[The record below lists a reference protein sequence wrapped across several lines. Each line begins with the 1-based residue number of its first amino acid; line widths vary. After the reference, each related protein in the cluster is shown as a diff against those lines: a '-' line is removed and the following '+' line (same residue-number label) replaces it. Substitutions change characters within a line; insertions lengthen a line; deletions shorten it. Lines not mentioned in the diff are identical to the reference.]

1 MAEFTGYKE
10 TSNRH
15 LRFKLQSLSRRLD
28 ELEEAQNLQ
37 KAEDELLDLQDKVI
51 QAEGNSSML
60 ADVEALR
67 KRVLKI
73 EGKDE
78 EIRKAEELWRLMK
91 EKLEEEESLTRELKS
106 EIEHL
111 QRRMAELEKLEVFG
125 RSKNDCTQLCLSLNE
140 EKNLTKKISTEL
152 EMLRVKEELEASED
166 RLDKT
171 EQSLSE
177 LEKLK
182 SLALSFITE
191 RKQFNERE
199 KQNEKIIQELTQKLE
214 QNNTNRADQT
224 RNASNLLERSSNN
237 LLDRNDL
244 RIEDDLT
251 SVLPK
256 ETRRKGSVDYL
267 KHVENE
273 TRNKSENQ
281 KKNQED
287 NKVKDLTQE
296 IEKLKTQ
303 IKRFESLEDELKKMR
318 ENNDLQDSYL
328 SEQNKN
334 KLLSQLEE
342 IKMQI
347 RNEDLEN
354 GEVENEDTS
363 FFQGKHDRPKYRG
376 VTADLTAAKHKPREF
391 SPPQRRERAR
401 NRDFSV
407 NNDSYSHSGKQVPSP
422 SLMNRKAGKASGVSA
437 ISDTAVTDTKKL
449 EEKSLVSAFSSGQ
462 KEGCSVQNE
471 GKRSKEQPSVLSRYP
486 PAAQEQKSW
495 KAPSKPVGDTG
506 LRSKAEKPS
515 QVLRGNCQTG
525 ADADEKSSKGESAS
539 LAEKLKT
546 SPEVNDCSGDT
557 LLARGNHTSSNG
569 TASAYRYHLSS
580 HVSVSDSTGSKAEAA
595 NTLAASHR
603 QPLEG
608 RAKRAIISQ
617 EKELRDT
624 LLESGKPST
633 HKRSHHSRS
642 QEDILQ
648 ILTGLDKNTEQS
660 SASVL
665 DHVNAVKTDS
675 KSMQSN
681 QEKLNSD
688 EELGRSKKTTTQS
701 DFETRKKGS
710 KQFSNSRGVF
720 RASLFENDKNTVN
733 DEDSTKCIKPSDAST
748 AGSKSRRSFS
758 PREALRSKAVIKPAI
773 VEKDMKAVMG
783 GTVSEAESEK
793 QKSVFKMVTN
803 KMTSSITIFL
813 LSKAPRGSTDIAAK
827 ERHVTTSN
835 IRVAPNEPSPVTN
848 NLTTPFEISNK
859 SALKSSETD
868 RIGEAA
874 LRSKAETVVSRSSIT
889 IKTSELTER
898 NSEPPSETIMKSHGS
913 SDVASFETK
922 HVTVRSSWRTRQGLH
937 SRDSQTKVE
946 SAASSTTNM
955 CRSSVDLSEMEG
967 NSARTNSLDH
977 TSARTSATANSWS
990 VPELGSRRT
999 KSNLSASEL
1008 LTRRSYAS
1016 DPTAAS
1022 AWHRTTLP
1030 DESKDFVPSSR
1041 RKQYGSSE
1049 YLSQV
1054 DTPGKRRPS
1063 KQSWQDP
1070 ESSPHT
1076 PLGFQAEG
1084 RCCASRKIHILGVEV
1099 GAGMLPMSAGQHLGD
1114 ESYCLPLK
1122 ERAAQWS
1129 KRQDSTRLMG
1139 VTPVCELSRG
1149 FN

>member
-28 ELEEAQNLQ
+28 ELEEATKNLQ

-51 QAEGNSSML
+51 QAEGSNSSML

-78 EIRKAEELWRLMK
+78 EIRKAEELCRLMK

-111 QRRMAELEKLEVFG
+111 QRRMAELEKLEEAFG

-152 EMLRVKEELEASED
+152 EILRVKVKELEASED

-171 EQSLSE
+171 EQSLTGE

-182 SLALSFITE
+182 SLALSFISE
-191 RKQFNERE
+191 RKHFNERE

-214 QNNTNRADQT
+214 QNNKLNRADQT

-251 SVLPK
+251 SVLPSK

-281 KKNQED
+281 KNKNQED

-303 IKRFESLEDELKKMR
+303 IKRFESLEEELKKMR
-318 ENNDLQDSYL
+318 AKNNDLQDSYL

-334 KLLSQLEE
+334 KLLTGQLEE

-347 RNEDLEN
+347 KKQKDLEN

-363 FFQGKHDRPKYRG
+363 FSSTGKHDRPKYRS
-376 VTADLTAAKHKPREF
+376 VTADLTAAKHKPREL
-391 SPPQRRERAR
+391 SPQQRRERAR

-407 NNDSYSHSGKQVPSP
+407 GNDSYSHSGKQVPSP
-422 SLMNRKAGKASGVSA
+422 SLMNRKAGKASGASA
-437 ISDTAVTDTKKL
+437 LSDTAVTDTKRL
-449 EEKSLVSAFSSGQ
+449 EEKSLVSTFSSGQ
-462 KEGCSVQNE
+462 KEGCITQNE

-495 KAPSKPVGDTG
+495 KAPSKPVGDAG
-506 LRSKAEKPS
+506 LRSKAEKPC

-525 ADADEKSSKGESAS
+525 ADARDEKSSKGESVAS

-546 SPEVNDCSGDT
+546 SQAEVSDCSGDT
-557 LLARGNHTSSNG
+557 LLARGNHASSNG

-580 HVSVSDSTGSKAEAA
+580 HVSASDSTGSKAEAV
-595 NTLAASHR
+595 NTFAVSHR
-603 QPLEG
+603 QPSEG

-617 EKELRDT
+617 EKEFADT
-624 LLESGKPST
+624 SLESAKPST
-633 HKRSHHSRS
+633 LAKRSHHSRS

-648 ILTGLDKNTEQS
+648 ILTGLDKEDMEQS
-660 SASVL
+660 SAAAT
-665 DHVNAVKTDS
+665 DHVNAGLKTDS
-675 KSMQSN
+675 KSIQSN

-688 EELGRSKKTTTQS
+688 EESGRTTTQS
-701 DFETRKKGS
+701 DFETRKKVSS

-748 AGSKSRRSFS
+748 GGFKSRRSFS

-773 VEKDMKAVMG
+773 VERDMKAVMG

-803 KMTSSITIFL
+803 KMTSSITIFP
-813 LSKAPRGSTDIAAK
+813 SEPTAPRTSADIAAK

-835 IRVAPNEPSPVTN
+835 IRVAPNEPSPITN
-848 NLTTPFEISNK
+848 NLPTPFEISINK
-859 SALKSSETD
+859 SALKLSEMD
-868 RIGEAA
+868 RIGEAVP
-874 LRSKAETVVSRSSIT
+874 RSKAETVVSRSSIM

-898 NSEPPSETIMKSHGS
+898 NSEPPLETINWKSHGS
-913 SDVASFETK
+913 SDAASSETK
-922 HVTVRSSWRTRQGLH
+922 HITVRSSWRTRQGLH
-937 SRDSQTKVE
+937 SLESLNSQTKVE
-946 SAASSTTNM
+946 KSAASSRTNI
-955 CRSSVDLSEMEG
+955 CRSSVDLTEMEG
-967 NSARTNSLDH
+967 NSARTNSLEQ

-990 VPELGSRRT
+990 APELGSRRT

-1049 YLSQV
+1049 YISQV
-1054 DTPGKRRPS
+1054 DTPGKRPAT
-1063 KQSWQDP
+1063 KMELQDP
-1070 ESSPHT
+1070 ESNPHA
-1076 PLGFQAEG
+1076 PLGLQVEEQG
-1084 RCCASRKIHILGVEV
+1084 ASR
-1099 GAGMLPMSAGQHLGD
+1099 AS
-1114 ESYCLPLK
+1114 
-1122 ERAAQWS
+1122 W
-1129 KRQDSTRLMG
+1129 T
-1139 VTPVCELSRG
+1139 TSRR
-1149 FN
+1149 

>member
-28 ELEEAQNLQ
+28 ELEEATKNLQ

-51 QAEGNSSML
+51 QAEGSNSSML
-60 ADVEALR
+60 ADIEALR

-78 EIRKAEELWRLMK
+78 EIRKAEELCRLMK

-111 QRRMAELEKLEVFG
+111 QRRMAELEKLEEAFG

-152 EMLRVKEELEASED
+152 EILRVKVKELEASED

-171 EQSLSE
+171 EQSLTGE

-182 SLALSFITE
+182 SLALNFITE
-191 RKQFNERE
+191 RKHFNERE

-214 QNNTNRADQT
+214 QNNKLNRTDQT

-251 SVLPK
+251 SALPSK

-281 KKNQED
+281 KNKNQED

-303 IKRFESLEDELKKMR
+303 IKRFESLEEELKKMR
-318 ENNDLQDSYL
+318 AKNSDLQDSYL

-334 KLLSQLEE
+334 KLLTGQLEE

-347 RNEDLEN
+347 KKQKDMEN

-363 FFQGKHDRPKYRG
+363 FSSRGKHERPKYRG
-376 VTADLTAAKHKPREF
+376 ATADLTAARHKPREL
-391 SPPQRRERAR
+391 SPQQRRERAR
-401 NRDFSV
+401 NRDFFVSS
-407 NNDSYSHSGKQVPSP
+407 DSYGHGGKQVPSP
-422 SLMNRKAGKASGVSA
+422 SLMNRKAGKASGASA
-437 ISDTAVTDTKKL
+437 LSDTTVTDTKKM
-449 EEKSLVSAFSSGQ
+449 EEKYAVSAFSSGQ
-462 KEGCSVQNE
+462 KEGCVMQNE

-486 PAAQEQKSW
+486 PAAHEQKSW

-515 QVLRGNCQTG
+515 QVLRGSSQTS
-525 ADADEKSSKGESAS
+525 ADARDEKSGKGESVAS

-546 SPEVNDCSGDT
+546 SQAEVSDCSGDMV
-557 LLARGNHTSSNG
+557 LSRGNHASSNG
-569 TASAYRYHLSS
+569 TALVYRYQLSS
-580 HVSVSDSTGSKAEAA
+580 HGSASDSTGSKAETA
-595 NTLAASHR
+595 NTSAASHR
-603 QPLEG
+603 QPAEG

-617 EKELRDT
+617 EKEFVDT
-624 LLESGKPST
+624 SLESAKPST
-633 HKRSHHSRS
+633 LTKRSHRSRS

-648 ILTGLDKNTEQS
+648 ILTGLDKEDTEQS
-660 SASVL
+660 STSGM
-665 DHVNAVKTDS
+665 DHLNSGLKTDS
-675 KSMQSN
+675 KTIQSN
-681 QEKLNSD
+681 QEKLTSN
-688 EELGRSKKTTTQS
+688 EESGRGKKPTSQS
-701 DFETRKKGS
+701 DFETRRKVSS
-710 KQFSNSRGVF
+710 KQFSNSRGVI
-720 RASLFENDKNTVN
+720 RTSLFENDKSTANE
-733 DEDSTKCIKPSDAST
+733 EDSAKCIKPLDAST
-748 AGSKSRRSFS
+748 GGLKSRRSFS

-773 VEKDMKAVMG
+773 VERDMKAVMG
-783 GTVSEAESEK
+783 ETVSEAESEK
-793 QKSVFKMVTN
+793 QKSVAKMVTN
-803 KMTSSITIFL
+803 KMTSSITIFP
-813 LSKAPRGSTDIAAK
+813 SEPTAARTSAETAAK

-848 NLTTPFEISNK
+848 NLPTPFEISISK
-859 SALKSSETD
+859 SALKLSETD
-868 RIGEAA
+868 RVEEAVPK
-874 LRSKAETVVSRSSIT
+874 SKAETVVSRSSIM
-889 IKTSELTER
+889 IKTSELMER
-898 NSEPPSETIMKSHGS
+898 NTELPSETIKWKSHGF
-913 SDVASFETK
+913 SDATLSETK

-937 SRDSQTKVE
+937 SSEDSQTKAE
-946 SAASSTTNM
+946 KSAASSTTNL

-967 NSARTNSLDH
+967 NSSRTNSLDQ
-977 TSARTSATANSWS
+977 TSSRTSATANSWS
-990 VPELGSRRT
+990 APELGSRRT

-1016 DPTAAS
+1016 DLPAAS

-1030 DESKDFVPSSR
+1030 DENKDFVPSSR

-1054 DTPGKRRPS
+1054 DTAGKRPAT
-1063 KQSWQDP
+1063 KMELQDP
-1070 ESSPHT
+1070 ESNPHAS
-1076 PLGFQAEG
+1076 LDLQAE
-1084 RCCASRKIHILGVEV
+1084 E
-1099 GAGMLPMSAGQHLGD
+1099 Q
-1114 ESYCLPLK
+1114 
-1122 ERAAQWS
+1122 
-1129 KRQDSTRLMG
+1129 
-1139 VTPVCELSRG
+1139 VCEFKEHLEKR
-1149 FN
+1149 

>member
-28 ELEEAQNLQ
+28 ELEEATKNLQ

-51 QAEGNSSML
+51 QAEGSNSSML
-60 ADVEALR
+60 ADIEALR

-78 EIRKAEELWRLMK
+78 EIRKAEELCRLMK

-111 QRRMAELEKLEVFG
+111 QGRMAELEKLEEAFG

-152 EMLRVKEELEASED
+152 EILRVKVKELEASED

-171 EQSLSE
+171 EQSLTGE

-191 RKQFNERE
+191 RKHFNERE

-214 QNNTNRADQT
+214 QNNKLNRADQT
-224 RNASNLLERSSNN
+224 RNTSNLLERSSNN

-251 SVLPK
+251 SALPSK

-281 KKNQED
+281 KNKNQED

-303 IKRFESLEDELKKMR
+303 IKRFESLEEELKKMR
-318 ENNDLQDSYL
+318 AKNNDLQDSYL

-334 KLLSQLEE
+334 KLLTGQLEE

-347 RNEDLEN
+347 KKQKDLEN

-363 FFQGKHDRPKYRG
+363 FSSRGKHDRPKYRG
-376 VTADLTAAKHKPREF
+376 VTADLTAAKHKPREL
-391 SPPQRRERAR
+391 SPQQRRDRAR

-407 NNDSYSHSGKQVPSP
+407 SNDSYSYSGKQVPSP
-422 SLMNRKAGKASGVSA
+422 SLMNRKTGKASGASA
-437 ISDTAVTDTKKL
+437 LSDTAVTDIKRL
-449 EEKSLVSAFSSGQ
+449 EEKSTFSSGQ
-462 KEGCSVQNE
+462 KEGCVAQNE

-495 KAPSKPVGDTG
+495 KSPSRPVADTG

-515 QVLRGNCQTG
+515 QVLRGNSQTS
-525 ADADEKSSKGESAS
+525 ADTRDEKSSKGESVAS

-546 SPEVNDCSGDT
+546 SQAEVSDRSGDT
-557 LLARGNHTSSNG
+557 PLARVSHASANG
-569 TASAYRYHLSS
+569 TASAYRCHLSS
-580 HVSVSDSTGSKAEAA
+580 HASALDSTGSKAEAA
-595 NTLAASHR
+595 NTFAASHK

-617 EKELRDT
+617 EKELANT
-624 LLESGKPST
+624 SLESAKPST
-633 HKRSHHSRS
+633 LTKRSHRSRS

-648 ILTGLDKNTEQS
+648 ILTGLDKEDTEQS
-660 SASVL
+660 STSAA
-665 DHVNAVKTDS
+665 DHVNAGLKTDS
-675 KSMQSN
+675 KTIQSN

-701 DFETRKKGS
+701 DFETRKKVGS

-733 DEDSTKCIKPSDAST
+733 DEDSTKCIKPSDTST
-748 AGSKSRRSFS
+748 GEFKSRRSFS

-803 KMTSSITIFL
+803 KMTSSITIFP
-813 LSKAPRGSTDIAAK
+813 SEPAAPRTSADTAAK

-835 IRVAPNEPSPVTN
+835 IRVAPHEPSPIPN
-848 NLTTPFEISNK
+848 NLPTPFEISINK
-859 SALKSSETD
+859 SALKLSETD
-868 RIGEAA
+868 RIGEG
-874 LRSKAETVVSRSSIT
+874 LPRSKAETVVSRSSIM
-889 IKTSELTER
+889 IKTSELLER
-898 NSEPPSETIMKSHGS
+898 NSEPPSETISWKSRGS
-913 SDVASFETK
+913 SDTASSETK

-937 SRDSQTKVE
+937 SLEDSQTKLE
-946 SAASSTTNM
+946 KSAASSTTNM
-955 CRSSVDLSEMEG
+955 CRSSVDLSEMERH
-967 NSARTNSLDH
+967 STRANSLEQ
-977 TSARTSATANSWS
+977 TSARTSATPNSWS
-990 VPELGSRRT
+990 APELGSRRT

-1008 LTRRSYAS
+1008 LTRRSCAS

-1022 AWHRTTLP
+1022 AWHQTTLP

-1054 DTPGKRRPS
+1054 DTPGKRPAT
-1063 KQSWQDP
+1063 KMELQDP
-1070 ESSPHT
+1070 EFNPHT
-1076 PLGFQAEG
+1076 APGLQAEEQV
-1084 RCCASRKIHILGVEV
+1084 REFKDHPE
-1099 GAGMLPMSAGQHLGD
+1099 
-1114 ESYCLPLK
+1114 
-1122 ERAAQWS
+1122 
-1129 KRQDSTRLMG
+1129 KR
-1139 VTPVCELSRG
+1139 V
-1149 FN
+1149 

>member
-28 ELEEAQNLQ
+28 ELEEATKNLQ

-51 QAEGNSSML
+51 QAEGSNSSML
-60 ADVEALR
+60 ADIEALR

-78 EIRKAEELWRLMK
+78 EIRKAEELCRLMK

-111 QRRMAELEKLEVFG
+111 QRRMAELEKLEEAFS

-152 EMLRVKEELEASED
+152 EILRVKVKELEASED

-171 EQSLSE
+171 EQSLTGE
-177 LEKLK
+177 LEKMK

-191 RKQFNERE
+191 RKHFNERE

-214 QNNTNRADQT
+214 QNNKLNRADQT

-251 SVLPK
+251 SALPSK

-281 KKNQED
+281 KNKNQED

-303 IKRFESLEDELKKMR
+303 IKRFESLEEELKKMR
-318 ENNDLQDSYL
+318 AKNNDLQDSYL

-334 KLLSQLEE
+334 KLLTGQLEE

-347 RNEDLEN
+347 KKQKDLEN
-354 GEVENEDTS
+354 GEVENEDAS
-363 FFQGKHDRPKYRG
+363 FSNRGKHDRPKYRG
-376 VTADLTAAKHKPREF
+376 VTADLTAAKHKPREL
-391 SPPQRRERAR
+391 SPQQRRERAR

-407 NNDSYSHSGKQVPSP
+407 SNDSYSHGGKQVPSP
-422 SLMNRKAGKASGVSA
+422 SLMNRKAGKASGASA
-437 ISDTAVTDTKKL
+437 LSDTAVPDAKRL
-449 EEKSLVSAFSSGQ
+449 EDKSLVSTFPSGQ
-462 KEGCSVQNE
+462 KEGCVMQNE

-515 QVLRGNCQTG
+515 QVLRGNCHTS
-525 ADADEKSSKGESAS
+525 ADARDEKSSKGEPVT

-546 SPEVNDCSGDT
+546 SQAEVSDCSGDT
-557 LLARGNHTSSNG
+557 LLARGNHASSNG

-580 HVSVSDSTGSKAEAA
+580 HLSPLDSTGSKAEAVNA
-595 NTLAASHR
+595 FAASHR
-603 QPLEG
+603 QPSEG
-608 RAKRAIISQ
+608 RAKRAINSQ
-617 EKELRDT
+617 EKEFTDT
-624 LLESGKPST
+624 SLESAKPST
-633 HKRSHHSRS
+633 LTKRPHHSRS

-648 ILTGLDKNTEQS
+648 ILTGLDKEDVEQS
-660 SASVL
+660 STSGM
-665 DHVNAVKTDS
+665 DHVNAGLKTDS
-675 KSMQSN
+675 KTIQNN

-688 EELGRSKKTTTQS
+688 EESGRSKKTTTQS
-701 DFETRKKGS
+701 DFETRKKGNS
-710 KQFSNSRGVF
+710 KQFSNSRGIF
-720 RASLFENDKNTVN
+720 RASLFENDKTTVN
-733 DEDSTKCIKPSDAST
+733 DEDSTKCINPSDAGT
-748 AGSKSRRSFS
+748 GGFKSRRSFS

-793 QKSVFKMVTN
+793 QKSVFKTVTN
-803 KMTSSITIFL
+803 KMTSSITIFP
-813 LSKAPRGSTDIAAK
+813 SEPTAPRPSADVAAK

-835 IRVAPNEPSPVTN
+835 IRVAPNEPSPITN
-848 NLTTPFEISNK
+848 NLPTPLEISINK
-859 SALKSSETD
+859 SALKLSETD

-874 LRSKAETVVSRSSIT
+874 LRSKAETVVSRSSIM

-898 NSEPPSETIMKSHGS
+898 NSELPLETISWKSRGS
-913 SDVASFETK
+913 SDTASSETK

-937 SRDSQTKVE
+937 SLEDSRTKVE
-946 SAASSTTNM
+946 KSSSSANM

-967 NSARTNSLDH
+967 NSARTNSPEQ
-977 TSARTSATANSWS
+977 TSARTSATVNSWS
-990 VPELGSRRT
+990 APELGSRRT

-1022 AWHRTTLP
+1022 AWHRTPLP
-1030 DESKDFVPSSR
+1030 DESKDCVPSSR

-1054 DTPGKRRPS
+1054 DTPGKRPAT
-1063 KQSWQDP
+1063 KPELQDP
-1070 ESSPHT
+1070 KCTPHAA
-1076 PLGFQAEG
+1076 PGLQAEEQV
-1084 RCCASRKIHILGVEV
+1084 REV
-1099 GAGMLPMSAGQHLGD
+1099 RHRPA
-1114 ESYCLPLK
+1114 K
-1122 ERAAQWS
+1122 
-1129 KRQDSTRLMG
+1129 T
-1139 VTPVCELSRG
+1139 V
-1149 FN
+1149 

>member
-28 ELEEAQNLQ
+28 ELEEATKNLQ
-37 KAEDELLDLQDKVI
+37 KAEDELLELQDKVI
-51 QAEGNSSML
+51 QAEGSNSSML
-60 ADVEALR
+60 ADIEALR

-78 EIRKAEELWRLMK
+78 EIRKAEELCRLMK

-111 QRRMAELEKLEVFG
+111 QRRMAELEKLEEAFS
-125 RSKNDCTQLCLSLNE
+125 RLCLSLNE

-152 EMLRVKEELEASED
+152 EILRVKVKELEASED

-171 EQSLSE
+171 EQNLTGE
-177 LEKLK
+177 LEKMK

-191 RKQFNERE
+191 RKHFNERE

-214 QNNTNRADQT
+214 QNNKLNRADQT

-251 SVLPK
+251 SALPSK

-281 KKNQED
+281 KNKNQED

-303 IKRFESLEDELKKMR
+303 IKRFESLEEELKKMR
-318 ENNDLQDSYL
+318 AKNSDLQDSYL

-334 KLLSQLEE
+334 KLLTGQLEE

-347 RNEDLEN
+347 KKQKDLEN
-354 GEVENEDTS
+354 GEIENEDTS
-363 FFQGKHDRPKYRG
+363 FSSRGKHDRPKYRG
-376 VTADLTAAKHKPREF
+376 VTADLTAGKHKPREL
-391 SPPQRRERAR
+391 SPQQRRERAR

-407 NNDSYSHSGKQVPSP
+407 SNDSYSHGGKQVPSP
-422 SLMNRKAGKASGVSA
+422 SLMSRKAGKASGASA
-437 ISDTAVTDTKKL
+437 LSDTAVADTKRL
-449 EEKSLVSAFSSGQ
+449 EDKSLVSTFPSGQ
-462 KEGCSVQNE
+462 KEGCVMQNE

-495 KAPSKPVGDTG
+495 KAASKPVGDTG

-515 QVLRGNCQTG
+515 QVLRGNCHTS
-525 ADADEKSSKGESAS
+525 ADARDEKSSKGEPVTS

-546 SPEVNDCSGDT
+546 SQAEVT
-557 LLARGNHTSSNG
+557 
-569 TASAYRYHLSS
+569 SAYRYHLSS
-580 HVSVSDSTGSKAEAA
+580 HLSPLDSTGSKAEAV
-595 NTLAASHR
+595 NTFAASHR
-603 QPLEG
+603 QSSEG
-608 RAKRAIISQ
+608 RAKRAINSQ
-617 EKELRDT
+617 EKEFTDT
-624 LLESGKPST
+624 SLESAKPST
-633 HKRSHHSRS
+633 LTKRSHHSRS

-648 ILTGLDKNTEQS
+648 ILTGLDKDNVEQS
-660 SASVL
+660 STSGM
-665 DHVNAVKTDS
+665 DHVNAGLKTDS
-675 KSMQSN
+675 KTIQSN

-688 EELGRSKKTTTQS
+688 EESGRSKRTTTQS
-701 DFETRKKGS
+701 DFETRKKGNS

-720 RASLFENDKNTVN
+720 RASLFEHDKTTVN

-748 AGSKSRRSFS
+748 EGFKSRRSFS

-803 KMTSSITIFL
+803 KMTSSITIFP
-813 LSKAPRGSTDIAAK
+813 SEPTAPRASADVAAK

-835 IRVAPNEPSPVTN
+835 IRVAPNEPSPITN
-848 NLTTPFEISNK
+848 NLPTPLEISINK
-859 SALKSSETD
+859 SALKLPETD

-874 LRSKAETVVSRSSIT
+874 LRSKAETVVSRSSIM
-889 IKTSELTER
+889 IKTSELSER
-898 NSEPPSETIMKSHGS
+898 NSELPLETISWKSRGS
-913 SDVASFETK
+913 SDAASSETK

-937 SRDSQTKVE
+937 SLEDSQTKVE
-946 SAASSTTNM
+946 RSAPSSSANM

-967 NSARTNSLDH
+967 NSARTNSLEQ
-977 TSARTSATANSWS
+977 TSARTSATVNSWS
-990 VPELGSRRT
+990 APELGSRRT

-1022 AWHRTTLP
+1022 A
-1030 DESKDFVPSSR
+1030 
-1041 RKQYGSSE
+1041 
-1049 YLSQV
+1049 
-1054 DTPGKRRPS
+1054 
-1063 KQSWQDP
+1063 
-1070 ESSPHT
+1070 
-1076 PLGFQAEG
+1076 
-1084 RCCASRKIHILGVEV
+1084 
-1099 GAGMLPMSAGQHLGD
+1099 
-1114 ESYCLPLK
+1114 
-1122 ERAAQWS
+1122 
-1129 KRQDSTRLMG
+1129 
-1139 VTPVCELSRG
+1139 
-1149 FN
+1149 

>member
-28 ELEEAQNLQ
+28 ELEEATKNLQ

-51 QAEGNSSML
+51 QAEGSNSSML

-73 EGKDE
+73 AGKDE
-78 EIRKAEELWRLMK
+78 EITKAEELCRLMK

-111 QRRMAELEKLEVFG
+111 QRRMAELEKLEEAFS

-152 EMLRVKEELEASED
+152 EILRVKVKELEASED

-171 EQSLSE
+171 EQSLTGE

-191 RKQFNERE
+191 RKHFNERE

-214 QNNTNRADQT
+214 QNNKLNRADQT

-251 SVLPK
+251 SALPSK

-273 TRNKSENQ
+273 ARNKSENQ
-281 KKNQED
+281 KNKNQED

-303 IKRFESLEDELKKMR
+303 IKRFESLEEELKKMKAK
-318 ENNDLQDSYL
+318 NNDLQDSYL

-334 KLLSQLEE
+334 KLLAVQLEE
-342 IKMQI
+342 VKMQMKKQK
-347 RNEDLEN
+347 DLEN
-354 GEVENEDTS
+354 GEVENEDTTFS
-363 FFQGKHDRPKYRG
+363 SRGKHDRLKYRG
-376 VTADLTAAKHKPREF
+376 VTADLTSTKHKPREL
-391 SPPQRRERAR
+391 SPQQRRERAR

-407 NNDSYSHSGKQVPSP
+407 SNDSYSHSGKQVPSP
-422 SLMNRKAGKASGVSA
+422 SLMNRKAGKASGASA
-437 ISDTAVTDTKKL
+437 LSDTAVTDIKRL
-449 EEKSLVSAFSSGQ
+449 EEKSLVSTFSSSQ
-462 KEGCSVQNE
+462 KEGCITQNE

-486 PAAQEQKSW
+486 PAAQEQKAW
-495 KAPSKPVGDTG
+495 KAPSKTVGDTG

-515 QVLRGNCQTG
+515 QVLRGNCQTS
-525 ADADEKSSKGESAS
+525 ADVRDDKPSKGESVAS

-546 SPEVNDCSGDT
+546 SQAEVT
-557 LLARGNHTSSNG
+557 
-569 TASAYRYHLSS
+569 SAYRYHLSS
-580 HVSVSDSTGSKAEAA
+580 QVSALDSTGSRAEIV
-595 NTLAASHR
+595 NSSAASHR
-603 QPLEG
+603 QPSEG
-608 RAKRAIISQ
+608 RAKGGIISQ
-617 EKELRDT
+617 EKEFPDT
-624 LLESGKPST
+624 SLESVKPST
-633 HKRSHHSRS
+633 LTKHSHRSRS

-648 ILTGLDKNTEQS
+648 ILTDLDKEDKEQS
-660 SASVL
+660 STSAM
-665 DHVNAVKTDS
+665 DHVNAGLKMDS
-675 KSMQSN
+675 KTIQSN

-701 DFETRKKGS
+701 DFETRKKVSS
-710 KQFSNSRGVF
+710 KQFSNSRGFF

-733 DEDSTKCIKPSDAST
+733 DEDSTKCIKPSDAS
-748 AGSKSRRSFS
+748 AGGFKSRRSFS

-803 KMTSSITIFL
+803 KMTSSITIFP
-813 LSKAPRGSTDIAAK
+813 SEPTAPRTSADIAAK

-835 IRVAPNEPSPVTN
+835 IRVAPNELSPITN
-848 NLTTPFEISNK
+848 SLSTPFEISINK
-859 SALKSSETD
+859 SALKLSEMD

-874 LRSKAETVVSRSSIT
+874 PRSKAETVVSRSSIM

-898 NSEPPSETIMKSHGS
+898 NSEPPSETISWKSHGS
-913 SDVASFETK
+913 SDAASSETK

-937 SRDSQTKVE
+937 SLEDSQTKVE
-946 SAASSTTNM
+946 KSAASSTTNM
-955 CRSSVDLSEMEG
+955 CRSSVELSETEG
-967 NSARTNSLDH
+967 NNARTNSLEQ
-977 TSARTSATANSWS
+977 TSARTSSTTNSWS
-990 VPELGSRRT
+990 APELGSRRT

-1016 DPTAAS
+1016 DSTAAS
-1022 AWHRTTLP
+1022 A
-1030 DESKDFVPSSR
+1030 
-1041 RKQYGSSE
+1041 
-1049 YLSQV
+1049 
-1054 DTPGKRRPS
+1054 
-1063 KQSWQDP
+1063 
-1070 ESSPHT
+1070 
-1076 PLGFQAEG
+1076 
-1084 RCCASRKIHILGVEV
+1084 
-1099 GAGMLPMSAGQHLGD
+1099 
-1114 ESYCLPLK
+1114 
-1122 ERAAQWS
+1122 
-1129 KRQDSTRLMG
+1129 
-1139 VTPVCELSRG
+1139 
-1149 FN
+1149 

>member
-28 ELEEAQNLQ
+28 ELEEATKNLQ

-51 QAEGNSSML
+51 QAEGSNSSML

-78 EIRKAEELWRLMK
+78 EIRKAEELCRLMK

-111 QRRMAELEKLEVFG
+111 QRRMAELEKLEEAFS

-152 EMLRVKEELEASED
+152 ETLRVKVKELEASED

-171 EQSLSE
+171 EQSLTGE

-191 RKQFNERE
+191 RKHFNERE

-214 QNNTNRADQT
+214 QNNKLNRADQT

-251 SVLPK
+251 SALPSK

-281 KKNQED
+281 KNKNQED

-303 IKRFESLEDELKKMR
+303 IKRFESLEEELKKMR
-318 ENNDLQDSYL
+318 AKNNDLQDSYL

-334 KLLSQLEE
+334 KLLTGQLEE

-347 RNEDLEN
+347 KKQKDLEN
-354 GEVENEDTS
+354 GELENEDTS
-363 FFQGKHDRPKYRG
+363 FSSRGKHDRPKYRG
-376 VTADLTAAKHKPREF
+376 VTADLTAAKHKPREL
-391 SPPQRRERAR
+391 SPQQRREKAR

-407 NNDSYSHSGKQVPSP
+407 SNDSYSYGGKQVPSP
-422 SLMNRKAGKASGVSA
+422 SLMNRKAGRASGASA
-437 ISDTAVTDTKKL
+437 LSDTAVTDIKRL
-449 EEKSLVSAFSSGQ
+449 EEKSLVSTFSSGQ
-462 KEGCSVQNE
+462 KEGYVTQNE

-495 KAPSKPVGDTG
+495 KAPSKPAGDTG

-515 QVLRGNCQTG
+515 QVLRGNCQTS
-525 ADADEKSSKGESAS
+525 ADARDEKASKGESVAS

-546 SPEVNDCSGDT
+546 SQAEVTDCSGDT
-557 LLARGNHTSSNG
+557 LLTRGNQASSNG

-580 HVSVSDSTGSKAEAA
+580 HVSASDSTGSKAEAVNA
-595 NTLAASHR
+595 FAASHR

-617 EKELRDT
+617 EKQFPDT
-624 LLESGKPST
+624 FESVKPST
-633 HKRSHHSRS
+633 LTKCSHRSRS

-648 ILTGLDKNTEQS
+648 ILTGLDKDDTEQTS
-660 SASVL
+660 TSAT
-665 DHVNAVKTDS
+665 DHVNAGLKIDS
-675 KSMQSN
+675 KTIQSN

-688 EELGRSKKTTTQS
+688 EESGRSKKPTTQS
-701 DFETRKKGS
+701 EFETRKKVSS

-720 RASLFENDKNTVN
+720 KASLFENDKDTVN
-733 DEDSTKCIKPSDAST
+733 DEDATKCIKPSDAST
-748 AGSKSRRSFS
+748 GGFKSRRLFS

-793 QKSVFKMVTN
+793 QKSSVFKMVTN
-803 KMTSSITIFL
+803 KMTSSITIFP
-813 LSKAPRGSTDIAAK
+813 SEPTAPRTSADIAAK

-835 IRVAPNEPSPVTN
+835 IRVAPNEPSPITN
-848 NLTTPFEISNK
+848 NLPTPFEISINK
-859 SALKSSETD
+859 SALKLSETD
-868 RIGEAA
+868 RLGEAVT
-874 LRSKAETVVSRSSIT
+874 RSKAETVVSRSSIM

-898 NSEPPSETIMKSHGS
+898 NSEPPSETISWKSHGS
-913 SDVASFETK
+913 SDAASSETK
-922 HVTVRSSWRTRQGLH
+922 HVSVRSSWRTRQGLH
-937 SRDSQTKVE
+937 SLEDSQTKVE
-946 SAASSTTNM
+946 KSAASSATNM

-967 NSARTNSLDH
+967 NNARTNSLEQ
-977 TSARTSATANSWS
+977 TAARTSATANSWS
-990 VPELGSRRT
+990 APELGSRRT
-999 KSNLSASEL
+999 KSNLSAAEL

-1022 AWHRTTLP
+1022 AWHRTMLP

-1054 DTPGKRRPS
+1054 DSPGKRPAT
-1063 KQSWQDP
+1063 KMELQDP
-1070 ESSPHT
+1070 ESNPHA
-1076 PLGFQAEG
+1076 PLVLQ
-1084 RCCASRKIHILGVEV
+1084 VEE
-1099 GAGMLPMSAGQHLGD
+1099 Q
-1114 ESYCLPLK
+1114 
-1122 ERAAQWS
+1122 
-1129 KRQDSTRLMG
+1129 
-1139 VTPVCELSRG
+1139 VCEFKDHPEKSY
-1149 FN
+1149 

>member
-28 ELEEAQNLQ
+28 ELEEATKNLQ

-51 QAEGNSSML
+51 QAEGSNSSML

-78 EIRKAEELWRLMK
+78 EIRKAEELCRLMK
-91 EKLEEEESLTRELKS
+91 EKLEEEERLTQELKS

-111 QRRMAELEKLEVFG
+111 QRRMAELEKLEEAFV

-152 EMLRVKEELEASED
+152 EILRVKVKELEASED

-171 EQSLSE
+171 EQSLTGE

-191 RKQFNERE
+191 RKNFNERE

-214 QNNTNRADQT
+214 QNNKLNRADQT

-251 SVLPK
+251 STLPSK
-256 ETRRKGSVDYL
+256 ETRRKGSMDYL

-281 KKNQED
+281 KNKNQED

-303 IKRFESLEDELKKMR
+303 VKCFESLEEELKKMR
-318 ENNDLQDSYL
+318 AKNNDLQDSYL
-328 SEQNKN
+328 SELNKN
-334 KLLSQLEE
+334 KLLTGQLEE

-347 RNEDLEN
+347 KKQKDLEN
-354 GEVENEDTS
+354 GEVGNEDTS
-363 FFQGKHDRPKYRG
+363 FPSRGKIDRPKYRG
-376 VTADLTAAKHKPREF
+376 VTADLSAAKHKPREL
-391 SPPQRRERAR
+391 SPQQRRERAR

-407 NNDSYSHSGKQVPSP
+407 SSNSYSHGVKQVPSP
-422 SLMNRKAGKASGVSA
+422 SLMNRKAGKASGASVL
-437 ISDTAVTDTKKL
+437 SDTAVIDTKRL
-449 EEKSLVSAFSSGQ
+449 EEKSLVSTFSSGL
-462 KEGCSVQNE
+462 KEGCITQNE

-495 KAPSKPVGDTG
+495 KSPSKPIGDTG

-515 QVLRGNCQTG
+515 QVLRGSCQTA
-525 ADADEKSSKGESAS
+525 ADPREEKSNKGESVAA

-546 SPEVNDCSGDT
+546 SQAEAT
-557 LLARGNHTSSNG
+557 YT
-569 TASAYRYHLSS
+569 YHLSS
-580 HVSVSDSTGSKAEAA
+580 RVSVLDSTGSKAEVA
-595 NTLAASHR
+595 NTFAASHK
-603 QPLEG
+603 QSSEG
-608 RAKRAIISQ
+608 RAKRQITSQ
-617 EKELRDT
+617 EKEFADT
-624 LLESGKPST
+624 SLESAKPST
-633 HKRSHHSRS
+633 LTKRSHHARS

-648 ILTGLDKNTEQS
+648 ILTRLDKEDMEQTS
-660 SASVL
+660 TSAT
-665 DHVNAVKTDS
+665 DHVNSDLKMDS
-675 KSMQSN
+675 KTIQNN

-688 EELGRSKKTTTQS
+688 EESGRSKKPTQS
-701 DFETRKKGS
+701 DFETRRNISS

-720 RASLFENDKNTVN
+720 RASHFENDKTTVN
-733 DEDSTKCIKPSDAST
+733 DEESTKCIKPSDTST
-748 AGSKSRRSFS
+748 SGFKSRRSFS

-793 QKSVFKMVTN
+793 QKSGFKMVTN
-803 KMTSSITIFL
+803 KMTSSITIFP
-813 LSKAPRGSTDIAAK
+813 SEPVAPRTSAAIAAK
-827 ERHVTTSN
+827 ERQVTASN
-835 IRVAPNEPSPVTN
+835 IRVAPNEPSPITN
-848 NLTTPFEISNK
+848 NLPTPLEISLNK
-859 SALKSSETD
+859 SALKSSEMD

-874 LRSKAETVVSRSSIT
+874 LRSKAETVISRSSIM
-889 IKTSELTER
+889 IKTSELMER
-898 NSEPPSETIMKSHGS
+898 NSEPPSETVSWKSHGS
-913 SDVASFETK
+913 SDAASSETK

-937 SRDSQTKVE
+937 SLEDSQTKME
-946 SAASSTTNM
+946 KSAASSTTNM
-955 CRSSVDLSEMEG
+955 CRSSVDLSEVEG
-967 NSARTNSLDH
+967 NSARTDSLAQ
-977 TSARTSATANSWS
+977 TSARTSATPNSWS
-990 VPELGSRRT
+990 APELGSRRT

-1008 LTRRSYAS
+1008 LTRKSFAS

-1022 AWHRTTLP
+1022 AW
-1030 DESKDFVPSSR
+1030 
-1041 RKQYGSSE
+1041 
-1049 YLSQV
+1049 
-1054 DTPGKRRPS
+1054 
-1063 KQSWQDP
+1063 
-1070 ESSPHT
+1070 
-1076 PLGFQAEG
+1076 
-1084 RCCASRKIHILGVEV
+1084 
-1099 GAGMLPMSAGQHLGD
+1099 
-1114 ESYCLPLK
+1114 
-1122 ERAAQWS
+1122 
-1129 KRQDSTRLMG
+1129 
-1139 VTPVCELSRG
+1139 
-1149 FN
+1149 

>member
-28 ELEEAQNLQ
+28 ELEEATKNLQ

-51 QAEGNSSML
+51 QAEGSNSSML
-60 ADVEALR
+60 ADIEALR

-78 EIRKAEELWRLMK
+78 EIRKAEELCRLMK

-111 QRRMAELEKLEVFG
+111 QRRMAELEKLEEAFG

-152 EMLRVKEELEASED
+152 EILRVKVKELEASED

-171 EQSLSE
+171 EQSLTGE

-191 RKQFNERE
+191 RKHFNERE

-214 QNNTNRADQT
+214 QNNKINRADQT

-251 SVLPK
+251 STLPSK

-267 KHVENE
+267 KHVEND

-281 KKNQED
+281 KNKNQED

-296 IEKLKTQ
+296 IEKLKSQ
-303 IKRFESLEDELKKMR
+303 IKRFESLEEELKKVR
-318 ENNDLQDSYL
+318 AKNNDLQDSYL

-334 KLLSQLEE
+334 KLLIGQLEE

-347 RNEDLEN
+347 KKQKDLEN

-363 FFQGKHDRPKYRG
+363 FSSRGKHDRPKYKG
-376 VTADLTAAKHKPREF
+376 VAADLTAAKHKPREL
-391 SPPQRRERAR
+391 SPQQRRERAR
-401 NRDFSV
+401 NRDYSV
-407 NNDSYSHSGKQVPSP
+407 SNDSYSHGGKQVSSP
-422 SLMNRKAGKASGVSA
+422 SLVNRKAGKTSGASA
-437 ISDTAVTDTKKL
+437 LSDTAVTDTKRL
-449 EEKSLVSAFSSGQ
+449 EEKSLISSISSGQ
-462 KEGCSVQNE
+462 KEGCTMQNE

-515 QVLRGNCQTG
+515 QVLRGNCQNG
-525 ADADEKSSKGESAS
+525 ADTRDERSSKGESMAS
-539 LAEKLKT
+539 LGEKLKT
-546 SPEVNDCSGDT
+546 SQAEVSGCVGDT
-557 LLARGNHTSSNG
+557 HPTRGNCTSSNG
-569 TASAYRYHLSS
+569 TASAYRYHLCS
-580 HVSVSDSTGSKAEAA
+580 HVSASDSAGSKAETV
-595 NTLAASHR
+595 NTSAASHR

-608 RAKRAIISQ
+608 RAKRTIISQ
-617 EKELRDT
+617 EKEVANT
-624 LLESGKPST
+624 SLESVKLSMLT
-633 HKRSHHSRS
+633 KHSHRSKS

-648 ILTGLDKNTEQS
+648 VLAGLDKEDTEQS
-660 SASVL
+660 SSSAT
-665 DHVNAVKTDS
+665 DHINVGLKIDS
-675 KSMQSN
+675 KTAQSN

-688 EELGRSKKTTTQS
+688 EESGRSKKTITQS
-701 DFETRKKGS
+701 YFETRKKVSS

-720 RASLFENDKNTVN
+720 RASLFENDKSTIN

-748 AGSKSRRSFS
+748 GGLKSRRSFS
-758 PREALRSKAVIKPAI
+758 PREALRSKAIIKPAI

-783 GTVSEAESEK
+783 ETVSEAESEK

-803 KMTSSITIFL
+803 KMTSSITIFP
-813 LSKAPRGSTDIAAK
+813 SEPTAPRTSADIAAK

-835 IRVAPNEPSPVTN
+835 IRVASNEPSPPKIN
-848 NLTTPFEISNK
+848 NLPTPFEISINK
-859 SALKSSETD
+859 SALKLSETE
-868 RIGEAA
+868 RSGEAVP
-874 LRSKAETVVSRSSIT
+874 RSKAEMVVSRSSIT
-889 IKTSELTER
+889 LKTSEVTER
-898 NSEPPSETIMKSHGS
+898 NSELPLETINWKSHGS
-913 SDVASFETK
+913 SDAALSETK

-937 SRDSQTKVE
+937 SLEDSPTKVGK
-946 SAASSTTNM
+946 SATSSTTNL
-955 CRSSVDLSEMEG
+955 CRSSVDLSEVEG
-967 NSARTNSLDH
+967 NSARTGSLEQ
-977 TSARTSATANSWS
+977 TSARTSAMSNFWS
-990 VPELGSRRT
+990 APEPGSRRT

-1008 LTRRSYAS
+1008 LTQRSCAS
-1016 DPTAAS
+1016 DPTAAA

-1030 DESKDFVPSSR
+1030 
-1041 RKQYGSSE
+1041 
-1049 YLSQV
+1049 
-1054 DTPGKRRPS
+1054 
-1063 KQSWQDP
+1063 
-1070 ESSPHT
+1070 
-1076 PLGFQAEG
+1076 
-1084 RCCASRKIHILGVEV
+1084 
-1099 GAGMLPMSAGQHLGD
+1099 
-1114 ESYCLPLK
+1114 
-1122 ERAAQWS
+1122 
-1129 KRQDSTRLMG
+1129 
-1139 VTPVCELSRG
+1139 
-1149 FN
+1149 

>member
-28 ELEEAQNLQ
+28 ELEEATKNLQ

-51 QAEGNSSML
+51 QAEGSNSSML

-78 EIRKAEELWRLMK
+78 EIRKAEELCRLMK
-91 EKLEEEESLTRELKS
+91 EKLEEEENLTRELKS

-111 QRRMAELEKLEVFG
+111 QRRMAELEKLEEAFS

-152 EMLRVKEELEASED
+152 EILRVKVKELEASED

-171 EQSLSE
+171 EQSLTGE

-191 RKQFNERE
+191 RKHFNEKE

-214 QNNTNRADQT
+214 QNNKLNRADQT

-251 SVLPK
+251 SSLPSK

-281 KKNQED
+281 KNKNQED

-303 IKRFESLEDELKKMR
+303 IKRFESLEEELKKMR
-318 ENNDLQDSYL
+318 AKNNDLQDSYL

-334 KLLSQLEE
+334 KLLTGQLEE

-347 RNEDLEN
+347 KKQKDLEN

-363 FFQGKHDRPKYRG
+363 FSSRGKHDRPKYRG
-376 VTADLTAAKHKPREF
+376 VTADLTAAKHKPREL
-391 SPPQRRERAR
+391 SPQQRRERAR

-407 NNDSYSHSGKQVPSP
+407 SNDSYSHGGKQVPSP
-422 SLMNRKAGKASGVSA
+422 SLMNRKAGKASGASA
-437 ISDTAVTDTKKL
+437 LSDAAVTDTKRL
-449 EEKSLVSAFSSGQ
+449 EEKSFSTFSSGQ
-462 KEGCSVQNE
+462 KEGCVMQNE

-495 KAPSKPVGDTG
+495 KAPSKPVGDTS

-515 QVLRGNCQTG
+515 QVLRSNCQTG
-525 ADADEKSSKGESAS
+525 ADARDEKSSKGESVAS

-546 SPEVNDCSGDT
+546 SQAEVSDCSGET

-580 HVSVSDSTGSKAEAA
+580 HVLASDSTGSKAEAV
-595 NTLAASHR
+595 NTFAASHR

-617 EKELRDT
+617 EKEFTDIS
-624 LLESGKPST
+624 LESAKPST
-633 HKRSHHSRS
+633 LTKRSHCSRS

-648 ILTGLDKNTEQS
+648 ILTGLDKEDTEQS
-660 SASVL
+660 SASAT
-665 DHVNAVKTDS
+665 DHVNAGLKMDS
-675 KSMQSN
+675 KTIQSN

-688 EELGRSKKTTTQS
+688 EELGKSKKSTIQS
-701 DFETRKKGS
+701 DFETRKKVSS

-748 AGSKSRRSFS
+748 GGFKSRRSFS

-803 KMTSSITIFL
+803 KMTSSITIFP
-813 LSKAPRGSTDIAAK
+813 SEPTAPRTSADIAAK

-835 IRVAPNEPSPVTN
+835 IRVAPNEPSPITN
-848 NLTTPFEISNK
+848 NLPTPFEISINK
-859 SALKSSETD
+859 SALKLSETD

-874 LRSKAETVVSRSSIT
+874 PRSKAETVVSRSSIM

-898 NSEPPSETIMKSHGS
+898 NSEPPSETISWKSHGS
-913 SDVASFETK
+913 SDAALSETK

-937 SRDSQTKVE
+937 SLEDSQTKVE
-946 SAASSTTNM
+946 KSAVSSTTNL

-967 NSARTNSLDH
+967 NSARTNSLEQ

-990 VPELGSRRT
+990 APELGSRRT
-999 KSNLSASEL
+999 KSNLGVSEL

-1022 AWHRTTLP
+1022 AWHQTMLP

-1054 DTPGKRRPS
+1054 DTPGKRLAT
-1063 KQSWQDP
+1063 KMELQDP
-1070 ESSPHT
+1070 ESNPHA
-1076 PLGFQAEG
+1076 PLGLQ
-1084 RCCASRKIHILGVEV
+1084 VEEQV
-1099 GAGMLPMSAGQHLGD
+1099 SEFKDHT
-1114 ESYCLPLK
+1114 E
-1122 ERAAQWS
+1122 
-1129 KRQDSTRLMG
+1129 KR
-1139 VTPVCELSRG
+1139 
-1149 FN
+1149 

>member
-28 ELEEAQNLQ
+28 ELEEATKNLQ

-51 QAEGNSSML
+51 QAEGSNSSML

-78 EIRKAEELWRLMK
+78 EIRKAEELCQLMK

-111 QRRMAELEKLEVFG
+111 QRRMAELEKLEEAFG

-152 EMLRVKEELEASED
+152 EILRVKVKELEASED

-171 EQSLSE
+171 EQSLTSE

-191 RKQFNERE
+191 RKHFNERE

-214 QNNTNRADQT
+214 QNNKLNRVDQT

-251 SVLPK
+251 SALPSK
-256 ETRRKGSVDYL
+256 ETRRKGSLDYL

-281 KKNQED
+281 KNKNQED

-303 IKRFESLEDELKKMR
+303 IKRFESLEEELKKMR
-318 ENNDLQDSYL
+318 AKNNDLQDSYL

-334 KLLSQLEE
+334 KLLTGQLEE

-347 RNEDLEN
+347 KKQKDLEN

-363 FFQGKHDRPKYRG
+363 FSSRGKPDRPKYRG
-376 VTADLTAAKHKPREF
+376 VTADLAAAKHKPREL
-391 SPPQRRERAR
+391 SPQQRRERAR

-407 NNDSYSHSGKQVPSP
+407 SNDSYSHGGKQVPSP
-422 SLMNRKAGKASGVSA
+422 SLMNRKAGKASGASSL
-437 ISDTAVTDTKKL
+437 SDTAVTDTRRL
-449 EEKSLVSAFSSGQ
+449 EEKSLVSTFSSGQ
-462 KEGCSVQNE
+462 KESCVTQNE

-495 KAPSKPVGDTG
+495 KTPSKPVGDTG

-515 QVLRGNCQTG
+515 QVPRGSCQTG
-525 ADADEKSSKGESAS
+525 ADGRDEKSSKGESVAS

-546 SPEVNDCSGDT
+546 SQAEVSDGSGDT
-557 LLARGNHTSSNG
+557 PLARGHHASSNG

-580 HVSVSDSTGSKAEAA
+580 HVPASDCTGSKAEAV
-595 NTLAASHR
+595 NTSAASHR
-603 QPLEG
+603 QPSEG
-608 RAKRAIISQ
+608 RAKRAIISR
-617 EKELRDT
+617 EKEFADMS
-624 LLESGKPST
+624 LESAKPST
-633 HKRSHHSRS
+633 LTKCSHRSRS

-648 ILTGLDKNTEQS
+648 ILTGLDKEDTEQS
-660 SASVL
+660 STSAM
-665 DHVNAVKTDS
+665 DHVNAGLKTDS
-675 KSMQSN
+675 KAIQSS

-688 EELGRSKKTTTQS
+688 EESGRSKKPTTQS
-701 DFETRKKGS
+701 DFETRKKVSS
-710 KQFSNSRGVF
+710 KQFSNSKGVF
-720 RASLFENDKNTVN
+720 RASLFENDKTTVN

-748 AGSKSRRSFS
+748 GGFKSRRSFS

-793 QKSVFKMVTN
+793 QKPVFKMVTN
-803 KMTSSITIFL
+803 KMTSSITIFP
-813 LSKAPRGSTDIAAK
+813 SEPTAPRTSADTAAK

-835 IRVAPNEPSPVTN
+835 IRVAPNEPSPITN
-848 NLTTPFEISNK
+848 NLPTPFEISINK
-859 SALKSSETD
+859 SALKLSETD

-874 LRSKAETVVSRSSIT
+874 PRSKAETVVSRSSIV
-889 IKTSELTER
+889 IKTSELTEK
-898 NSEPPSETIMKSHGS
+898 NTEPLSESASWKSHGS
-913 SDVASFETK
+913 SDAASSETK

-937 SRDSQTKVE
+937 CSEDSPTKVE
-946 SAASSTTNM
+946 KSAASSTTNM

-967 NSARTNSLDH
+967 NSARTNSLEQ
-977 TSARTSATANSWS
+977 TSARTGATTNSWS
-990 VPELGSRRT
+990 APELGSRRT

-1008 LTRRSYAS
+1008 LTRRTCAS
-1016 DPTAAS
+1016 DPAAAS

-1030 DESKDFVPSSR
+1030 DESKDFVPTSR

-1049 YLSQV
+1049 YLSQA
-1054 DTPGKRRPS
+1054 DTPGRRPAI
-1063 KQSWQDP
+1063 QVELPGP
-1070 ESSPHT
+1070 ESSPRA
-1076 PLGFQAEG
+1076 PLGLQ
-1084 RCCASRKIHILGVEV
+1084 VEEQV
-1099 GAGMLPMSAGQHLGD
+1099 CDHP
-1114 ESYCLPLK
+1114 E
-1122 ERAAQWS
+1122 
-1129 KRQDSTRLMG
+1129 KRVTRQ
-1139 VTPVCELSRG
+1139 
-1149 FN
+1149 

>member
-10 TSNRH
+10 SSNRH

-28 ELEEAQNLQ
+28 ELEEATKNLQ

-51 QAEGNSSML
+51 QAEGSNSSML

-78 EIRKAEELWRLMK
+78 EIRKAEELCRLMK
-91 EKLEEEESLTRELKS
+91 EKLEEEENLTRELKS

-111 QRRMAELEKLEVFG
+111 QRRMAELEKLEEAFS

-152 EMLRVKEELEASED
+152 EILRVKVKELEASED

-171 EQSLSE
+171 EQSLTGE

-191 RKQFNERE
+191 RKHFNERE

-214 QNNTNRADQT
+214 QNNKLNRADQT

-251 SVLPK
+251 SALPSK

-281 KKNQED
+281 KNKNQED

-303 IKRFESLEDELKKMR
+303 IKRFESLEEELKKMR
-318 ENNDLQDSYL
+318 AKNNDLQDSYL

-334 KLLSQLEE
+334 KLLTGQLEE

-347 RNEDLEN
+347 KKQKDLEN

-363 FFQGKHDRPKYRG
+363 FSSRGKHDRPKYRG
-376 VTADLTAAKHKPREF
+376 VTADLTAAKHKPREL
-391 SPPQRRERAR
+391 SPQQRRERAR

-407 NNDSYSHSGKQVPSP
+407 SNDSYSHGGRQVPSP
-422 SLMNRKAGKASGVSA
+422 SLMNRKAGKASGASA
-437 ISDTAVTDTKKL
+437 LSDTAVTDTKRL
-449 EEKSLVSAFSSGQ
+449 EEKSLVSSFSSGQ
-462 KEGCSVQNE
+462 KEGCVMQNE
-471 GKRSKEQPSVLSRYP
+471 GKRLKEQPSVLSRYP

-495 KAPSKPVGDTG
+495 KAPSKPVGDAG

-525 ADADEKSSKGESAS
+525 ADAWDEKSSKGESAAS

-546 SPEVNDCSGDT
+546 SQAEVSECLGDT
-557 LLARGNHTSSNG
+557 LLARGYHGSSNG

-580 HVSVSDSTGSKAEAA
+580 HVSTSDSTVAKAEAVNA
-595 NTLAASHR
+595 FAASHR
-603 QPLEG
+603 QPAEG

-617 EKELRDT
+617 EKEFTDT
-624 LLESGKPST
+624 SLESPKPST
-633 HKRSHHSRS
+633 LTKRPHRSRS

-648 ILTGLDKNTEQS
+648 ILTGLDKEDTEQS
-660 SASVL
+660 STSAT
-665 DHVNAVKTDS
+665 DHVNAGLKTDS
-675 KSMQSN
+675 KTIQSN

-688 EELGRSKKTTTQS
+688 EELGRSKKTTPQS
-701 DFETRKKGS
+701 DFETRKKVSS

-720 RASLFENDKNTVN
+720 RASLFENDKSTVN
-733 DEDSTKCIKPSDAST
+733 DEDSSKSIKPSDAST
-748 AGSKSRRSFS
+748 GGFKSRSFS

-793 QKSVFKMVTN
+793 QKSGFKMVTN
-803 KMTSSITIFL
+803 KMTSSITIFP
-813 LSKAPRGSTDIAAK
+813 SEPTAPRTSADTAAR

-848 NLTTPFEISNK
+848 NVATPFEISINK
-859 SALKSSETD
+859 SALKLSEMD
-868 RIGEAA
+868 RIGEAVP
-874 LRSKAETVVSRSSIT
+874 RSKAETVVSRSSIM

-898 NSEPPSETIMKSHGS
+898 NSEPPAETTSWKSHGS
-913 SDVASFETK
+913 SDAAASETK

-937 SRDSQTKVE
+937 SLEDSPAKVE
-946 SAASSTTNM
+946 KNAASSTTNM
-955 CRSSVDLSEMEG
+955 CRSSVDFLETEG
-967 NSARTNSLDH
+967 NSGRTNSPEQ
-977 TSARTSATANSWS
+977 TSARTSAMANSWS
-990 VPELGSRRT
+990 APELGSRRT

-1008 LTRRSYAS
+1008 LTRRSHAS
-1016 DPTAAS
+1016 DPAAAS

-1030 DESKDFVPSSR
+1030 GASRACRTTSR
-1041 RKQYGSSE
+1041 R
-1049 YLSQV
+1049 
-1054 DTPGKRRPS
+1054 
-1063 KQSWQDP
+1063 
-1070 ESSPHT
+1070 
-1076 PLGFQAEG
+1076 
-1084 RCCASRKIHILGVEV
+1084 
-1099 GAGMLPMSAGQHLGD
+1099 
-1114 ESYCLPLK
+1114 
-1122 ERAAQWS
+1122 
-1129 KRQDSTRLMG
+1129 
-1139 VTPVCELSRG
+1139 
-1149 FN
+1149 

>member
-28 ELEEAQNLQ
+28 ELEEATKNLQ

-51 QAEGNSSML
+51 QAEGSNSSML

-78 EIRKAEELWRLMK
+78 EIRKAEELCRLMK

-111 QRRMAELEKLEVFG
+111 QRRMAELEKLEEAFS

-152 EMLRVKEELEASED
+152 EVLRVKVKELEASED

-171 EQSLSE
+171 EQSLTGE

-191 RKQFNERE
+191 RKHFNERE

-214 QNNTNRADQT
+214 QNNKLNRADQT

-251 SVLPK
+251 SALPSK

-281 KKNQED
+281 KNKNQED

-303 IKRFESLEDELKKMR
+303 IKCFESLEEELKKMR
-318 ENNDLQDSYL
+318 AKNSDLQDSYL

-334 KLLSQLEE
+334 KLLAGQLEE

-347 RNEDLEN
+347 KKQKDLEN

-363 FFQGKHDRPKYRG
+363 FASRGKHDRPKYRG
-376 VTADLTAAKHKPREF
+376 VIADLTAAKHKPREL
-391 SPPQRRERAR
+391 SPQQRRERAR

-407 NNDSYSHSGKQVPSP
+407 SNDSYAHGGKQVPSP
-422 SLMNRKAGKASGVSA
+422 SLTSRKAGKASGASA
-437 ISDTAVTDTKKL
+437 LSDTAATDTKRL
-449 EEKSLVSAFSSGQ
+449 EEKSSVSTFSSGQ
-462 KEGCSVQNE
+462 KEGCVPHNE
-471 GKRSKEQPSVLSRYP
+471 GKRAKEQPSVLSRYP

-495 KAPSKPVGDTG
+495 KAPSKPVGDPG
-506 LRSKAEKPS
+506 LRSKAEKPT
-515 QVLRGNCQTG
+515 QVLRGSG
-525 ADADEKSSKGESAS
+525 ADTRDEKSNKGESVAS

-546 SPEVNDCSGDT
+546 SQAEVSDCSGDT
-557 LLARGNHTSSNG
+557 QLTRGNHTSSNG
-569 TASAYRYHLSS
+569 PGSAYKYQLS
-580 HVSVSDSTGSKAEAA
+580 HVSASDSKVEAV
-595 NTLAASHR
+595 NSPAASHR
-603 QPLEG
+603 QPSEG
-608 RAKRAIISQ
+608 RAKRAVISQ
-617 EKELRDT
+617 EKEFADT
-624 LLESGKPST
+624 SLECTKAST
-633 HKRSHHSRS
+633 LTKGSHRSRS
-642 QEDILQ
+642 QEDMLQ
-648 ILTGLDKNTEQS
+648 IGTGLEKEDTEQS
-660 SASVL
+660 STAVT
-665 DHVNAVKTDS
+665 DRVNACLKMDPKTT
-675 KSMQSN
+675 QSN

-688 EELGRSKKTTTQS
+688 EESGRSKKAQS
-701 DFETRKKGS
+701 DFETRRKVSS

-733 DEDSTKCIKPSDAST
+733 DEDPTKCIKPPDAST
-748 AGSKSRRSFS
+748 GGLKSRRSFS

-793 QKSVFKMVTN
+793 QKSVFKPVTN
-803 KMTSSITIFL
+803 KMTSSITIFP
-813 LSKAPRGSTDIAAK
+813 SEPTAPRGSADTAAK

-835 IRVAPNEPSPVTN
+835 IRVAPNEPSPVAN
-848 NLTTPFEISNK
+848 NLPTPVEISISK
-859 SALKSSETD
+859 SALKSSEAD
-868 RIGEAA
+868 RTGEAA
-874 LRSKAETVVSRSSIT
+874 PRSKAETVVSRSSIM
-889 IKTSELTER
+889 IKTSELSER
-898 NSEPPSETIMKSHGS
+898 STEPPSETISWKSHGS
-913 SDVASFETK
+913 SDAVSCETK

-937 SRDSQTKVE
+937 SLEHPQPKGERG
-946 SAASSTTNM
+946 AASSTTSRCM
-955 CRSSVDLSEMEG
+955 SSVDLLEMEG
-967 NSARTNSLDH
+967 NNARTSVLEQTSARTN
-977 TSARTSATANSWS
+977 ATADSWS
-990 VPELGSRRT
+990 APELGSRRT

-1008 LTRRSYAS
+1008 LTRRSCAS
-1016 DPTAAS
+1016 DPPAAS
-1022 AWHRTTLP
+1022 AWPRTTLP

-1049 YLSQV
+1049 YLSQA
-1054 DTPGKRRPS
+1054 DTAGKRPAT
-1063 KQSWQDP
+1063 KMELQDP
-1070 ESSPHT
+1070 ESSPHA
-1076 PLGFQAEG
+1076 PLSLQGEEQG
-1084 RCCASRKIHILGVEV
+1084 ASR
-1099 GAGMLPMSAGQHLGD
+1099 A
-1114 ESYCLPLK
+1114 C
-1122 ERAAQWS
+1122 R
-1129 KRQDSTRLMG
+1129 T
-1139 VTPVCELSRG
+1139 TSRR
-1149 FN
+1149 

>member
-28 ELEEAQNLQ
+28 ELEEATKNLQ

-51 QAEGNSSML
+51 QAEGSNSSML
-60 ADVEALR
+60 ADIEALR

-78 EIRKAEELWRLMK
+78 EIRKAEELCRLMK

-111 QRRMAELEKLEVFG
+111 QRRMAELEKLEEAFG

-152 EMLRVKEELEASED
+152 EILRVKVKELEASED

-171 EQSLSE
+171 EQSLTGE

-182 SLALSFITE
+182 SLAMSFITE
-191 RKQFNERE
+191 RKHFNERE

-214 QNNTNRADQT
+214 QNNKLNRADQT

-251 SVLPK
+251 SALPSK

-281 KKNQED
+281 KNKNQED

-303 IKRFESLEDELKKMR
+303 IKRFESLEEELKKVR
-318 ENNDLQDSYL
+318 AKNNDLQDSYL

-334 KLLSQLEE
+334 KLLTGQLEE

-347 RNEDLEN
+347 KKQKDLEN

-363 FFQGKHDRPKYRG
+363 FTSRGKHDRPKYRG
-376 VTADLTAAKHKPREF
+376 VTADLTAAKHKPREL
-391 SPPQRRERAR
+391 SPQQRRERAR

-407 NNDSYSHSGKQVPSP
+407 SNDSYSHGGKQVSSS
-422 SLMNRKAGKASGVSA
+422 SLMNRKAGKTSGASA
-437 ISDTAVTDTKKL
+437 LSDAAVTDTKRL
-449 EEKSLVSAFSSGQ
+449 EEKSLVSTISPGQ
-462 KEGCSVQNE
+462 KEGYVMQNE
-471 GKRSKEQPSVLSRYP
+471 GRRSKEQPSVLSRYP

-495 KAPSKPVGDTG
+495 KAPSKSVGDTS

-515 QVLRGNCQTG
+515 QVLRGSCQNG
-525 ADADEKSSKGESAS
+525 ADTRDEKSSKEESMVS

-546 SPEVNDCSGDT
+546 SQAEVT
-557 LLARGNHTSSNG
+557 
-569 TASAYRYHLSS
+569 SAYRYHLSS
-580 HVSVSDSTGSKAEAA
+580 HVSASDSAGSKVEAV
-595 NTLAASHR
+595 NTFAASHR

-617 EKELRDT
+617 EKEVTDT
-624 LLESGKPST
+624 SLESVKFSILT
-633 HKRSHHSRS
+633 KRSHRSRS

-648 ILTGLDKNTEQS
+648 ILTGFDKEETEQS
-660 SASVL
+660 SSSAT
-665 DHVNAVKTDS
+665 DHVNVGLKTDS
-675 KSMQSN
+675 KTIQSN

-688 EELGRSKKTTTQS
+688 EESGRGKKTTTQS
-701 DFETRKKGS
+701 DFETRKKVSS

-720 RASLFENDKNTVN
+720 RASLFENEKNTVN

-748 AGSKSRRSFS
+748 GGLKSRRSFS
-758 PREALRSKAVIKPAI
+758 PREALRSKAIIKPAI

-803 KMTSSITIFL
+803 KMTSSITIFP
-813 LSKAPRGSTDIAAK
+813 SEPTAPRTTADIPAK
-827 ERHVTTSN
+827 ERHVTSSN
-835 IRVAPNEPSPVTN
+835 IRAASNEPSQSITN
-848 NLTTPFEISNK
+848 NVPTPFEISINK
-859 SALKSSETD
+859 SALKLSEMD
-868 RIGEAA
+868 RSGEAVP
-874 LRSKAETVVSRSSIT
+874 RSKAETVVSRSSIML
-889 IKTSELTER
+889 KTSELTER
-898 NSEPPSETIMKSHGS
+898 NSELPSETISWKSHGS
-913 SDVASFETK
+913 SDAASSETK
-922 HVTVRSSWRTRQGLH
+922 HAAMRSSWRTRQGLH
-937 SRDSQTKVE
+937 SLEDSQTEVE
-946 SAASSTTNM
+946 KSAASSTTNL
-955 CRSSVDLSEMEG
+955 CRSSVDLSEVEG
-967 NSARTNSLDH
+967 NSARTDSLEQA
-977 TSARTSATANSWS
+977 SARTSATANSWS
-990 VPELGSRRT
+990 APELGSRRT

-1016 DPTAAS
+1016 DPTAAA
-1022 AWHRTTLP
+1022 AW
-1030 DESKDFVPSSR
+1030 
-1041 RKQYGSSE
+1041 
-1049 YLSQV
+1049 
-1054 DTPGKRRPS
+1054 
-1063 KQSWQDP
+1063 
-1070 ESSPHT
+1070 
-1076 PLGFQAEG
+1076 
-1084 RCCASRKIHILGVEV
+1084 
-1099 GAGMLPMSAGQHLGD
+1099 
-1114 ESYCLPLK
+1114 
-1122 ERAAQWS
+1122 
-1129 KRQDSTRLMG
+1129 
-1139 VTPVCELSRG
+1139 
-1149 FN
+1149 

>member
-15 LRFKLQSLSRRLD
+15 LRFKLQSLGRRLD
-28 ELEEAQNLQ
+28 ELEEATKNLQ

-51 QAEGNSSML
+51 QAEGSNSSML
-60 ADVEALR
+60 ADIEALR

-78 EIRKAEELWRLMK
+78 EIRKAEELCRLMK
-91 EKLEEEESLTRELKS
+91 EKLEEEESLTRELKA

-111 QRRMAELEKLEVFG
+111 QRRMAELEKLEEAFG

-152 EMLRVKEELEASED
+152 EILRVKVKELEASED

-171 EQSLSE
+171 EQSLTGE

-191 RKQFNERE
+191 RKHFNERE

-214 QNNTNRADQT
+214 QNNKLNRADQT

-251 SVLPK
+251 SALPSK

-281 KKNQED
+281 KNKNQED

-303 IKRFESLEDELKKMR
+303 IKRFESLEEELKKVR
-318 ENNDLQDSYL
+318 AKNNDLQDSYL

-334 KLLSQLEE
+334 KVLTGQLEE

-347 RNEDLEN
+347 KKQKDLEN

-363 FFQGKHDRPKYRG
+363 FTSRGKHDRPKYRG
-376 VTADLTAAKHKPREF
+376 ITADLTAAKHKPREL
-391 SPPQRRERAR
+391 SPQQRRERAR

-407 NNDSYSHSGKQVPSP
+407 SNDSYSHGGKQVVSS
-422 SLMNRKAGKASGVSA
+422 SLMNRKAGKTSGASA
-437 ISDTAVTDTKKL
+437 LSDTAVTDTKRL
-449 EEKSLVSAFSSGQ
+449 EEKSLVSTISPDQ
-462 KEGCSVQNE
+462 KEGCVMQNE
-471 GKRSKEQPSVLSRYP
+471 GRRSKEQPSVLSRYP

-495 KAPSKPVGDTG
+495 KAPSKPVGDTS
-506 LRSKAEKPS
+506 LRCKAEKPS
-515 QVLRGNCQTG
+515 QVLRGGCQNG
-525 ADADEKSSKGESAS
+525 AETRDEKSSKEESMVS

-546 SPEVNDCSGDT
+546 SQAEVSDCVGDT
-557 LLARGNHTSSNG
+557 QLARGNHTSSNG
-569 TASAYRYHLSS
+569 TTSAYRYHLSS
-580 HVSVSDSTGSKAEAA
+580 HVSALGSAGSKGEAV
-595 NTLAASHR
+595 NTFAASHR

-617 EKELRDT
+617 EKEVTDT
-624 LLESGKPST
+624 SLESVKFSILT
-633 HKRSHHSRS
+633 KRSHRSRS

-648 ILTGLDKNTEQS
+648 ILTGLDKEDTEQS
-660 SASVL
+660 SSSAT
-665 DHVNAVKTDS
+665 DNVNMGLKTDS
-675 KSMQSN
+675 KTIQSD

-688 EELGRSKKTTTQS
+688 EESGRGKKTTTQS
-701 DFETRKKGS
+701 DFETRKKVSS

-720 RASLFENDKNTVN
+720 RASLFENEKTTVN
-733 DEDSTKCIKPSDAST
+733 DEDSTKCIQPSDAST
-748 AGSKSRRSFS
+748 GGLKSRRSFS
-758 PREALRSKAVIKPAI
+758 PREALRSKAIIKPAI
-773 VEKDMKAVMG
+773 IEKDMKAVMG

-803 KMTSSITIFL
+803 KMTSSITIFP
-813 LSKAPRGSTDIAAK
+813 SEPTSPRTTADIAAK
-827 ERHVTTSN
+827 ERHITTSN
-835 IRVAPNEPSPVTN
+835 IRAASNEPSPSITN
-848 NLTTPFEISNK
+848 NAPTPFEISINK
-859 SALKSSETD
+859 SALKLSEVD
-868 RIGEAA
+868 RIGEAVP
-874 LRSKAETVVSRSSIT
+874 RTKAETVVSRSSIML
-889 IKTSELTER
+889 KTSELTER
-898 NSEPPSETIMKSHGS
+898 NSELPSETISWKSHGS
-913 SDVASFETK
+913 SDAALSETK
-922 HVTVRSSWRTRQGLH
+922 HVAVRSSWRTRQGLH
-937 SRDSQTKVE
+937 SLEDSQTEVE
-946 SAASSTTNM
+946 KSAASSTTNL
-955 CRSSVDLSEMEG
+955 CRSSVDLSEVEG
-967 NSARTNSLDH
+967 NSVRTDSLEQ

-990 VPELGSRRT
+990 APELGSRRT

-1016 DPTAAS
+1016 DTTAAA
-1022 AWHRTTLP
+1022 AWHRTALP
-1030 DESKDFVPSSR
+1030 DESKDFVSSSR
-1041 RKQYGSSE
+1041 RKQYSPSE
-1049 YLSQV
+1049 YLLQA
-1054 DTPGKRRPS
+1054 DIPGKRPAT
-1063 KQSWQDP
+1063 KVELQDP
-1070 ESSPHT
+1070 ESNSPAQ
-1076 PLGFQAEG
+1076 PGLQAE
-1084 RCCASRKIHILGVEV
+1084 E
-1099 GAGMLPMSAGQHLGD
+1099 Q
-1114 ESYCLPLK
+1114 
-1122 ERAAQWS
+1122 
-1129 KRQDSTRLMG
+1129 
-1139 VTPVCELSRG
+1139 
-1149 FN
+1149 

>member
-28 ELEEAQNLQ
+28 ELEEATKNLQ

-51 QAEGNSSML
+51 QAEGSNSSML

-78 EIRKAEELWRLMK
+78 EIRKAEELCRLMK

-111 QRRMAELEKLEVFG
+111 QRRMAELEKLEEAFG

-152 EMLRVKEELEASED
+152 EILRVKVKELEASED

-171 EQSLSE
+171 EQSLTGE
-177 LEKLK
+177 LEKMK
-182 SLALSFITE
+182 SLALSFINE
-191 RKQFNERE
+191 RKYFNERE

-214 QNNTNRADQT
+214 QNNKLNRTDQT

-251 SVLPK
+251 SALPSK
-256 ETRRKGSVDYL
+256 ETRRKGSVDFL

-281 KKNQED
+281 KNKNQED

-303 IKRFESLEDELKKMR
+303 IKRFESLEEELKKMKAK
-318 ENNDLQDSYL
+318 NSDLQDSYL

-334 KLLSQLEE
+334 KLLTGQLEE

-347 RNEDLEN
+347 KKQKDLEN

-363 FFQGKHDRPKYRG
+363 FSSRGKHDRPKYRG
-376 VTADLTAAKHKPREF
+376 VTADLTAAKHKPREL
-391 SPPQRRERAR
+391 SPQQRRERAR

-407 NNDSYSHSGKQVPSP
+407 SNDSYSHSSKQVPSP
-422 SLMNRKAGKASGVSA
+422 SLMNRKAGKASGASA
-437 ISDTAVTDTKKL
+437 LSDTSVSDTRRL
-449 EEKSLVSAFSSGQ
+449 EEKSLVSTFSSGQ
-462 KEGCSVQNE
+462 REGCITQNE

-495 KAPSKPVGDTG
+495 KAPSKPIGDTG
-506 LRSKAEKPS
+506 LRSKTEKLS
-515 QVLRGNCQTG
+515 QVLRGNCQSS
-525 ADADEKSSKGESAS
+525 ADSRDEKPSKGESVAA
-539 LAEKLKT
+539 LAEKLRT
-546 SPEVNDCSGDT
+546 SQAEGSDCSGDMAP
-557 LLARGNHTSSNG
+557 ARGSHASSNG
-569 TASAYRYHLSS
+569 TSYRYHLSS
-580 HVSVSDSTGSKAEAA
+580 HVSVSDSTASKAGTV
-595 NTLAASHR
+595 NTSAASHR
-603 QPLEG
+603 QPSEG

-617 EKELRDT
+617 EKEFVDIS
-624 LLESGKPST
+624 LESAKPST
-633 HKRSHHSRS
+633 LTKRYHRSRS

-648 ILTGLDKNTEQS
+648 ILTGLDKEDTEQS
-660 SASVL
+660 SAT
-665 DHVNAVKTDS
+665 DHVNSGLKTDS
-675 KSMQSN
+675 KPIQNN

-688 EELGRSKKTTTQS
+688 EESGRSKKTTTQS
-701 DFETRKKGS
+701 DFETRKKVSS
-710 KQFSNSRGVF
+710 KQLSNSRGVF
-720 RASLFENDKNTVN
+720 RASPFENDKSTVN
-733 DEDSTKCIKPSDAST
+733 EEDSTKCIKPSDAST
-748 AGSKSRRSFS
+748 GGFKSRRSFS

-773 VEKDMKAVMG
+773 VERDMKAVMG
-783 GTVSEAESEK
+783 GTVAEAESEK

-803 KMTSSITIFL
+803 KMTSSITIFP
-813 LSKAPRGSTDIAAK
+813 SEPTAPRTSADTAAK

-835 IRVAPNEPSPVTN
+835 IRVAPNEPSPITN
-848 NLTTPFEISNK
+848 NLPTPFEISINK
-859 SALKSSETD
+859 SALKLPEAD
-868 RIGEAA
+868 RAGEAA
-874 LRSKAETVVSRSSIT
+874 PRSKAETVVSRSSIM

-898 NSEPPSETIMKSHGS
+898 NSEPPSETISWKSHGFSDAAS
-913 SDVASFETK
+913 SEAK
-922 HVTVRSSWRTRQGLH
+922 HVTVRSCWRTRQGLH
-937 SRDSQTKVE
+937 SLEDSQTKVE
-946 SAASSTTNM
+946 KSAASSTTNL
-955 CRSSVDLSEMEG
+955 CRSSVDLSETEG
-967 NSARTNSLDH
+967 NSARTNSLDQ
-977 TSARTSATANSWS
+977 TAARTSATANSWS
-990 VPELGSRRT
+990 APELGSRRT

-1016 DPTAAS
+1016 DLTTAS
-1022 AWHRTTLP
+1022 ASHQSTLP

-1054 DTPGKRRPS
+1054 DTVGKRPAT
-1063 KQSWQDP
+1063 KMELQDP
-1070 ESSPHT
+1070 QSNPRA
-1076 PLGFQAEG
+1076 PLDLQ
-1084 RCCASRKIHILGVEV
+1084 VEE
-1099 GAGMLPMSAGQHLGD
+1099 Q
-1114 ESYCLPLK
+1114 
-1122 ERAAQWS
+1122 
-1129 KRQDSTRLMG
+1129 
-1139 VTPVCELSRG
+1139 VCEFRVHPEKRV
-1149 FN
+1149 

>member
-28 ELEEAQNLQ
+28 ELEEATKNLQ

-51 QAEGNSSML
+51 QAEGSNSSML

-78 EIRKAEELWRLMK
+78 EIRKAEELCRLMK

-111 QRRMAELEKLEVFG
+111 QRRMAELEKLEEAFG

-152 EMLRVKEELEASED
+152 EILRVKVKELESSED
-166 RLDKT
+166 RLDKS
-171 EQSLSE
+171 EQSLMGE

-182 SLALSFITE
+182 SLTLSFITE
-191 RKQFNERE
+191 RKHFNERE

-214 QNNTNRADQT
+214 QNNKLNRADQT

-244 RIEDDLT
+244 RIEDDLS
-251 SVLPK
+251 SVLPSK

-273 TRNKSENQ
+273 TRSKSENQ
-281 KKNQED
+281 KNKNQED

-303 IKRFESLEDELKKMR
+303 IKRFESLEEELKKMR
-318 ENNDLQDSYL
+318 AKNSDLQDSYL

-334 KLLSQLEE
+334 KLLMGQLEE
-342 IKMQI
+342 VKMQI
-347 RNEDLEN
+347 KKQKDLEN

-363 FFQGKHDRPKYRG
+363 FSSRGKHDRPRYRG
-376 VTADLTAAKHKPREF
+376 VTADLTAAKHKPREL
-391 SPPQRRERAR
+391 SPQQRRDRAR

-407 NNDSYSHSGKQVPSP
+407 GNDSYTHSGKHVPSP
-422 SLMNRKAGKASGVSA
+422 SLTSRKAGKASGASA
-437 ISDTAVTDTKKL
+437 LSDTAVIDTKRL
-449 EEKSLVSAFSSGQ
+449 EEKSLVSSFSSGQ
-462 KEGCSVQNE
+462 KEGCVTQNE

-515 QVLRGNCQTG
+515 QTLRGICQTS
-525 ADADEKSSKGESAS
+525 ADARDEKSSKGESVAS
-539 LAEKLKT
+539 LTEKLKT
-546 SPEVNDCSGDT
+546 SQAEVSDCSGDT
-557 LLARGNHTSSNG
+557 PLARGNHTSSNG
-569 TASAYRYHLSS
+569 TASAYRYHLPS
-580 HVSVSDSTGSKAEAA
+580 HVSASDSAGSKAEAV
-595 NTLAASHR
+595 NTFAASHR

-617 EKELRDT
+617 EKEFTDT
-624 LLESGKPST
+624 SLENSKPST
-633 HKRSHHSRS
+633 LTKHSHRSRS

-648 ILTGLDKNTEQS
+648 VLTGFDKEATEQS
-660 SASVL
+660 STSAV
-665 DHVNAVKTDS
+665 DHVNAGLKTDS
-675 KSMQSN
+675 KTIQSN

-688 EELGRSKKTTTQS
+688 EELGRSKKTTIHS
-701 DFETRKKGS
+701 DFETRKKVGS

-720 RASLFENDKNTVN
+720 RASLFENDKNTIN
-733 DEDSTKCIKPSDAST
+733 DEDSTKCIKSSDAS
-748 AGSKSRRSFS
+748 AGGFKSRRSFS

-783 GTVSEAESEK
+783 GTVSEGESEK
-793 QKSVFKMVTN
+793 QKSVFKTVTN
-803 KMTSSITIFL
+803 KMTSSITIFP
-813 LSKAPRGSTDIAAK
+813 SEPTVPKTSADTAAK

-835 IRVAPNEPSPVTN
+835 IRVAPNEPSPITN
-848 NLTTPFEISNK
+848 SLPTPFEISINK
-859 SALKSSETD
+859 SALKLSEKVTSETD

-874 LRSKAETVVSRSSIT
+874 PRSRPETVVSRSSIM

-898 NSEPPSETIMKSHGS
+898 NSEPPSETISWKSHGS
-913 SDVASFETK
+913 SDAASSETK

-937 SRDSQTKVE
+937 SLEDSQTKVE
-946 SAASSTTNM
+946 KSATSSTTNT

-967 NSARTNSLDH
+967 NSARTNSLEQ

-990 VPELGSRRT
+990 APELGSRRT

-1016 DPTAAS
+1016 DPTVAS

-1030 DESKDFVPSSR
+1030 DENKDFVPSSR

-1054 DTPGKRRPS
+1054 DTPGKRPAA
-1063 KQSWQDP
+1063 KMELQDP
-1070 ESSPHT
+1070 ESNPHT
-1076 PLGFQAEG
+1076 PLSLQVEEQVS
-1084 RCCASRKIHILGVEV
+1084 SR
-1099 GAGMLPMSAGQHLGD
+1099 
-1114 ESYCLPLK
+1114 
-1122 ERAAQWS
+1122 
-1129 KRQDSTRLMG
+1129 
-1139 VTPVCELSRG
+1139 
-1149 FN
+1149 

>member
-28 ELEEAQNLQ
+28 ELEEATKNLQ

-51 QAEGNSSML
+51 QAEGSNSSML

-78 EIRKAEELWRLMK
+78 EIRKAEELCRLMK

-111 QRRMAELEKLEVFG
+111 QRRMAELEKLEEAFG

-152 EMLRVKEELEASED
+152 EILRVKVKELEASED

-171 EQSLSE
+171 EQSLTGE

-191 RKQFNERE
+191 RKHFNERE

-214 QNNTNRADQT
+214 QNNKLNRADQT

-251 SVLPK
+251 SVLPSK

-281 KKNQED
+281 KNKNQED

-303 IKRFESLEDELKKMR
+303 IKRFESLEEELKKMKAK
-318 ENNDLQDSYL
+318 NNDLQDSYL

-334 KLLSQLEE
+334 KLLTGQLEE

-347 RNEDLEN
+347 KKQKDLEN

-363 FFQGKHDRPKYRG
+363 FSSTGRHDRPKYRG
-376 VTADLTAAKHKPREF
+376 VTADLTAAKHKPREL
-391 SPPQRRERAR
+391 SPQQRRERAR

-407 NNDSYSHSGKQVPSP
+407 GNDSYSHGVKQVPSP
-422 SLMNRKAGKASGVSA
+422 SLMNRKAGKASGASA
-437 ISDTAVTDTKKL
+437 LSDTAVTDTKRL
-449 EEKSLVSAFSSGQ
+449 EEKSLVSTFSSGQ
-462 KEGCSVQNE
+462 KEGYVTQHE

-495 KAPSKPVGDTG
+495 KAPSKPVGDAG

-525 ADADEKSSKGESAS
+525 ADARDEKSSKGESVAS

-546 SPEVNDCSGDT
+546 SQAEVT
-557 LLARGNHTSSNG
+557 
-569 TASAYRYHLSS
+569 SAYRYHLSS
-580 HVSVSDSTGSKAEAA
+580 HVSASDSTGSKAEAV
-595 NTLAASHR
+595 NTFAVSHR

-617 EKELRDT
+617 EKEFADT
-624 LLESGKPST
+624 SLESAKPST
-633 HKRSHHSRS
+633 LTKRSHRSRS

-648 ILTGLDKNTEQS
+648 ILTGLDKEDTEQS
-660 SASVL
+660 STAAT
-665 DHVNAVKTDS
+665 DHVNAGLKTDS
-675 KSMQSN
+675 KSIQSN
-681 QEKLNSD
+681 QEKLNSN
-688 EELGRSKKTTTQS
+688 EESGRITTQS
-701 DFETRKKGS
+701 DFETRKKVSS

-748 AGSKSRRSFS
+748 GGFKSRRSFS

-803 KMTSSITIFL
+803 KMTSSITIFP
-813 LSKAPRGSTDIAAK
+813 SEPTAPRTSADIAAK

-835 IRVAPNEPSPVTN
+835 IRVAPNEPSPITN
-848 NLTTPFEISNK
+848 NLPTPFEISINK
-859 SALKSSETD
+859 SALKLSEMD
-868 RIGEAA
+868 RIGEAVP
-874 LRSKAETVVSRSSIT
+874 RSKAETVVSRSSIM

-898 NSEPPSETIMKSHGS
+898 NSEPPSETINWKSHGS
-913 SDVASFETK
+913 SDAASSETK

-937 SRDSQTKVE
+937 SLEDSQTKVE
-946 SAASSTTNM
+946 KSAASSRTNV
-955 CRSSVDLSEMEG
+955 CRSSVDLTEMEG
-967 NSARTNSLDH
+967 NSARTNSLEQ

-990 VPELGSRRT
+990 APELGSRRT

-1016 DPTAAS
+1016 DPAAAS
-1022 AWHRTTLP
+1022 AW
-1030 DESKDFVPSSR
+1030 
-1041 RKQYGSSE
+1041 
-1049 YLSQV
+1049 
-1054 DTPGKRRPS
+1054 
-1063 KQSWQDP
+1063 
-1070 ESSPHT
+1070 
-1076 PLGFQAEG
+1076 
-1084 RCCASRKIHILGVEV
+1084 
-1099 GAGMLPMSAGQHLGD
+1099 
-1114 ESYCLPLK
+1114 
-1122 ERAAQWS
+1122 
-1129 KRQDSTRLMG
+1129 
-1139 VTPVCELSRG
+1139 
-1149 FN
+1149 

>member
-28 ELEEAQNLQ
+28 ELEEATKNLQ

-51 QAEGNSSML
+51 QAEGSNSSML
-60 ADVEALR
+60 ADIEALR

-78 EIRKAEELWRLMK
+78 EIRKAEELCRLMK
-91 EKLEEEESLTRELKS
+91 EKLEEEESVTRELKS

-111 QRRMAELEKLEVFG
+111 QRRMAELEKLEEAFS

-152 EMLRVKEELEASED
+152 EILRVKVKELEASED

-171 EQSLSE
+171 EQSLTGE

-191 RKQFNERE
+191 RKHFNERE

-214 QNNTNRADQT
+214 QNNKLNRADQT

-251 SVLPK
+251 SALPSK

-281 KKNQED
+281 KNKNQED

-303 IKRFESLEDELKKMR
+303 IKRFESLEEELKKVR
-318 ENNDLQDSYL
+318 AKNNDLQDSYL

-334 KLLSQLEE
+334 KLLTGQLEE

-347 RNEDLEN
+347 KKQKDLEN

-363 FFQGKHDRPKYRG
+363 FSSRGKHDRPKYRG
-376 VTADLTAAKHKPREF
+376 VMTDLTVAKHKPREL
-391 SPPQRRERAR
+391 SPQQRRERAR
-401 NRDFSV
+401 NRDLSV
-407 NNDSYSHSGKQVPSP
+407 SSDSYSHGGKRVPSP
-422 SLMNRKAGKASGVSA
+422 SLMNRKAGKTSGASA
-437 ISDTAVTDTKKL
+437 LSDTAVTDAKRL
-449 EEKSLVSAFSSGQ
+449 EEKTLVSTISSGH
-462 KEGCSVQNE
+462 KEGCVMQNE

-495 KAPSKPVGDTG
+495 KAPSKPIGDTS

-515 QVLRGNCQTG
+515 QMLRGSCQNG
-525 ADADEKSSKGESAS
+525 ADTRDEKSSKGESTVS

-546 SPEVNDCSGDT
+546 SQAEFSDCTGDT
-557 LLARGNHTSSNG
+557 QLTKGNHTSSNG
-569 TASAYRYHLSS
+569 TASAYRYYLSS
-580 HVSVSDSTGSKAEAA
+580 HVSASDSAGSKVEAV
-595 NTLAASHR
+595 NTSAALHR
-603 QPLEG
+603 QPLET
-608 RAKRAIISQ
+608 RARRAIISQ
-617 EKELRDT
+617 EKEVTDAS
-624 LLESGKPST
+624 LESMKLSMLT
-633 HKRSHHSRS
+633 KCSHRSRS

-648 ILTGLDKNTEQS
+648 ILTGLDKEDTAQS
-660 SASVL
+660 SSSTT
-665 DHVNAVKTDS
+665 DHVNMGLKADS
-675 KSMQSN
+675 KTIQSS

-688 EELGRSKKTTTQS
+688 EESGRGKKTTTQS
-701 DFETRKKGS
+701 DFETRKKVS
-710 KQFSNSRGVF
+710 PKQFSNSRGVF
-720 RASLFENDKNTVN
+720 RASLFENDKNIVN
-733 DEDSTKCIKPSDAST
+733 DEDSTKCVKPSDTST
-748 AGSKSRRSFS
+748 GGLKSRRSFS
-758 PREALRSKAVIKPAI
+758 PREALRSKAIIKPAI

-783 GTVSEAESEK
+783 GTVLEAESEK

-803 KMTSSITIFL
+803 KMTSSITIFP
-813 LSKAPRGSTDIAAK
+813 SEAAAQRTSADTGAK

-835 IRVAPNEPSPVTN
+835 IRAASNEPSPSITN
-848 NLTTPFEISNK
+848 NLPTPLEVSINK
-859 SALKSSETD
+859 SALKLSEVD
-868 RIGEAA
+868 RSGEAV
-874 LRSKAETVVSRSSIT
+874 LRSKADTVVSRSSIML
-889 IKTSELTER
+889 KTSELTER
-898 NSEPPSETIMKSHGS
+898 NSELPSETISWKSHDS
-913 SDVASFETK
+913 SDAASSETK
-922 HVTVRSSWRTRQGLH
+922 HVTVRSSWRARQGLR
-937 SRDSQTKVE
+937 SLEDSQTKVE
-946 SAASSTTNM
+946 KSAVSNTTNL
-955 CRSSVDLSEMEG
+955 CRSSVDFSEVEG
-967 NSARTNSLDH
+967 NSARTDSLEQ

-990 VPELGSRRT
+990 APELGSRRT

-1016 DPTAAS
+1016 DPTAT
-1022 AWHRTTLP
+1022 WHRTTLP
-1030 DESKDFVPSSR
+1030 
-1041 RKQYGSSE
+1041 
-1049 YLSQV
+1049 
-1054 DTPGKRRPS
+1054 
-1063 KQSWQDP
+1063 
-1070 ESSPHT
+1070 
-1076 PLGFQAEG
+1076 
-1084 RCCASRKIHILGVEV
+1084 
-1099 GAGMLPMSAGQHLGD
+1099 
-1114 ESYCLPLK
+1114 
-1122 ERAAQWS
+1122 
-1129 KRQDSTRLMG
+1129 
-1139 VTPVCELSRG
+1139 
-1149 FN
+1149 